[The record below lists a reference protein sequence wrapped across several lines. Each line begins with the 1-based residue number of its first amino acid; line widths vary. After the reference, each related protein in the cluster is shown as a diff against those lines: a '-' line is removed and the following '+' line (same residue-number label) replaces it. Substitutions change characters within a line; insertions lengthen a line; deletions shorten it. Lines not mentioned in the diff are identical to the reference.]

1 MGEAENP
8 GKLGPQLPGTA
19 LMAMILPETGVHPGN
34 VGLAIC
40 ANNFGEN
47 GDAFAQ
53 LGVVKARVA

>member
-34 VGLAIC
+34 VGSISFRTAHAPWMIEHC
-40 ANNFGEN
+40 
-47 GDAFAQ
+47 DAY
-53 LGVVKARVA
+53 